1 MSLEDKAK
9 EYANSEWPE
18 SQDASTGGYFAG
30 CELRDDAAS
39 SFVDGYKQAIQDLM
53 ERASE
58 SPLEFSTTYTGWMDQ
73 TDGSRAAY
81 ISGETDKRKVI
92 FLKDLEQ
99 AAEDLIKENK

>member
-1 MSLEDKAK
+1 MNSQVKLVSSLSLEDKAK
-9 EYANSEWPE
+9 EYAKINYDVEGDKVLAE
-18 SQDASTGGYFAG
+18 IDYQ
-30 CELRDDAAS
+30 
-39 SFVDGYKQAIQDLM
+39 VGYKQAIQDLM

-99 AAEDLIKENK
+99 AAEDLIKEGE

>member
-58 SPLEFSTTYTGWMDQ
+58 SPLEFSFKYTGYMDQ
-73 TDGSRAAY
+73 PAY
-81 ISGETDKRKVI
+81 TSGETDKRKVI